1 MQKVINSSTNQIYR
15 YYITILSY
23 MSPDVER
30 RQAKVM
36 CVYKYSVYYMVT
48 RLISKFFLY
57 LHCTYN
63 QQRLLNDLK
72 IDNRI

>member
-1 MQKVINSSTNQIYR
+1 
-15 YYITILSY
+15 

-63 QQRLLNDLK
+63 QQRMILK
-72 IDNRI
+72 LITEYEEVMKIVGLFFLYLDMVGSF